1 MAGAGQSDPVMNV
14 SPEMNAASRLY
25 GQKIEDIF
33 VAGMNLWKKM
43 KQMPEENRKI
53 FFIGTNGNGGDE
65 ISESFFDALAYI
77 QAPDGTY
84 MIQRKPDMKY
94 PKMYYWLMNTE
105 KMIANKSRIS
115 PVDLWMEDE
124 DKYRDLETEAI
135 REFVDFPSAD
145 WPIGCILGEGAVVRE
160 ENREMMKKGLVIW
173 LDVDP
178 HYSWV
183 RTQAKPMA
191 GQALYVTQ
199 DTLERPPV
207 WAIANGWDGDVDD
220 SEGKAEYEKVLATR
234 KPLYEGLAAL
244 RLRTDI
250 PGIAENSYWGA
261 ERLIRLINEHY
272 GFSAGGDTVE
282 AEVMSKDLAKFL
294 EGARLTKYL
303 EPAIVW
309 CEEQGAASIEDVAE
323 NIEAFA
329 AALDLKPLEKKRL
342 DKAAAAVVM

>member
-1 MAGAGQSDPVMNV
+1 MAGQGSDPVMNV

-33 VAGMNLWKKM
+33 MAGMNLWKKM
-43 KQMPEENRKI
+43 KLMPEDERRI
-53 FFIGTNGNGGDE
+53 FFIGTNGNGADE
-65 ISESFFDALAYI
+65 ISESFFDALSYI
-77 QAPDGTY
+77 LAPDGTY

-94 PKMYYWLMNTE
+94 PKMYYWLMNTD
-105 KMIANKSRIS
+105 KSVAKKSKIS
-115 PVDLWMEDE
+115 PVDLYIDDE
-124 DKYRDLETEAI
+124 EKYRDYETEAI
-135 REFVDFPSAD
+135 KEFMEKTTDGF
-145 WPIGCILGEGAVVRE
+145 PIGCIIGEGAVLRE
-160 ENREMMKKGLVIW
+160 ENREMIKKGLVIW

-191 GQALYVTQ
+191 GQALYVTS

-220 SEGKAEYEKVLATR
+220 AEGRMEYDKVLGTR
-234 KPLYEGLAAL
+234 KPIYEDLADL

-272 GFSAGGDTVE
+272 GFTAGGDSVE
-282 AEVMSKDLAKFL
+282 AEVMEKDLAKFL

-303 EPAIVW
+303 EPALKW
-309 CEEQGAASIEDVAE
+309 CEEQGANSIEDVAE

-329 AALDLKPLEKKRL
+329 EALDLKPLEKKRL